1 MLFLKIF
8 AIFTG
13 KHLCW
18 SFFNKAAGLKAYFEE
33 HLRTVTSFNQEVFYR
48 NQTCHYFSSFFFLNV
63 FISLLSKR
71 SFFHKSTAKRTFT
84 DVSFYPKLWTLLAKV
99 T

>member
-18 SFFNKAAGLKAYFEE
+18 SFFNKVAGLKAYFEE

-48 NQTCHYFSSFFFLNV
+48 NQTCHYFSSFFLSTCSSIPFQKDLS
-63 FISLLSKR
+63 SLKVLQKELSPM
-71 SFFHKSTAKRTFT
+71 SLSIQ
-84 DVSFYPKLWTLLAKV
+84 SYGLC
-99 T
+99 

>member
-18 SFFNKAAGLKAYFEE
+18 SFFNKVAGLRAYFEE

-48 NQTCHYFSSFFFLNV
+48 NQTCHYFSSFFF
-63 FISLLSKR
+63 
-71 SFFHKSTAKRTFT
+71 STCSS
-84 DVSFYPKLWTLLAKV
+84 VSFQKDLSSIKV
-99 T
+99 LQKELSPMSLSIQSYGLC